1 MSSLEP
7 VVEVVYAL
15 PERQRVMRVELRAGM
30 TAEEA
35 VRASGLTDAFPELGA
50 GPLLLGIF
58 GRRVEATQ
66 PLKDGDRVEIYR
78 QLKFD
83 PRDARRR
90 AAHEARTA
98 RQAGSSAGRR

>member
-1 MSSLEP
+1 MSSREP
-7 VVEVVYAL
+7 AVEVVYAL
-15 PERQRVMRVELRAGM
+15 PGRQRVVRVELREGM
-30 TAEEA
+30 TAQEA
-35 VRASGLTDAFPELGA
+35 VRASGLTDEFPEIGA

-58 GRRVEATQ
+58 GRRVEGKQ